1 MKTILNI
8 LLGFFILMF
17 SGVAITLVGG
27 WLVLQLFGDKE
38 KDDCGCNSCDCDDDD
53 LIPMLD
59 RPLTK
64 KELKEVN
71 MKPKINDFSK
81 KTKVS
86 GMGGVGGPIDVIRGK
101 NQTPTNE
108 PREENDPNPTQ
119 K

>member
-1 MKTILNI
+1 
-8 LLGFFILMF
+8 MF
-17 SGVAITLVGG
+17 SGVAITLIGG
-27 WLVLQLFGDKE
+27 WLLLQLFSDKE
-38 KDDCGCNSCDCDDDD
+38 KDDCGCDSCECDD

-86 GMGGVGGPIDVIRGK
+86 GMGGIGGPIDVIRGK
-101 NQTPTNE
+101 KQTPTNE

>member
-17 SGVAITLVGG
+17 SGVAITLIGG
-27 WLVLQLFGDKE
+27 WLLLQLFGDDK
-38 KDDCGCNSCDCDDDD
+38 KDDCGCDSCECDD

-71 MKPKINDFSK
+71 MKPRINDFSK

-101 NQTPTNE
+101 KQTPTNE